1 MNELEQLNSE
11 GREQRLRVLARMMN
25 EHENLVEFTDEVNNH
40 VHTFYSFS
48 PYSPTAAAWM
58 ARAAGLRAVG
68 SVDHDS
74 ISAAEEMIAACK
86 IVGIA
91 STVGCEVRVNFTGTR
106 VEGRKINNPDSP
118 NLAYMVMHGIP
129 RNRIPEVDAFL
140 HPIREERNKRNKVE
154 TAAMSHLLVDRG
166 GPQISFDQVLSHS
179 RINDGGGVTE
189 RHILYAASLAL
200 IKEFKKGK
208 KLRKW
213 LEEKVTGTL
222 PEKLQGFL
230 DDTKNPHYAY
240 DLLGAMKGSFLTE
253 FFVQPSEREC
263 VHVSTAVDFA
273 NSINAIPAYAYL
285 GDVGESPTGD
295 KKAEEFEDSYLDE
308 LFEELSALDY
318 KAVTYMPPRNTLE
331 QLKRVQSLCEKHEL
345 MEISGVD
352 INSSRQSFHCE
363 EILQPE
369 FRHLITST
377 WALIAHEKL
386 TSADPQYA
394 LFVEGNPS
402 GASLKERV
410 DAYAEVGRRIDPR
423 APERAAELIP
433 K

>member
-1 MNELEQLNSE
+1 MNDLEQLNRE

-25 EHENLVEFTDEVNNH
+25 DQENLPEFSDEVNNH

-58 ARAAGLRAVG
+58 ARLAGLRAVG

-74 ISAAEEMIAACK
+74 ISAAEETIAACK
-86 IVGIA
+86 LVGIA
-91 STVGCEVRVNFTGTR
+91 SAVGCEVRVNFTGTR
-106 VEGRKINNPDSP
+106 IEGRKINNPDSP
-118 NLAYMVMHGIP
+118 NLAYMVMHGVP
-129 RNRIPEVDAFL
+129 RNRILEVEAFL

-154 TAAMSHLLVDRG
+154 TAAMSQLLVDRG
-166 GPQISFDQVLSHS
+166 GPQIRFDQVLSHS
-179 RINDGGGVTE
+179 RWNDGGGVTE

-200 IKEFKKGK
+200 IKEFSKGK
-208 KLRKW
+208 KLRSW

-222 PEKLQGFL
+222 PSKLRGYL

-240 DLLGAMKGSFLTE
+240 DLLGAMKSTFLPE

-285 GDVGESPTGD
+285 GDVDESPTGD
-295 KKAEEFEDSYLDE
+295 KKAEQFEDAYLDE
-308 LFEELSALDY
+308 LFEELAALDY
-318 KAVTYMPPRNTLE
+318 KAVTYMPPRNTVD

-352 INSSRQSFHCE
+352 INSSRQEFTCK

-386 TSADPQYA
+386 TSVDPQYA

>member
-1 MNELEQLNSE
+1 
-11 GREQRLRVLARMMN
+11 
-25 EHENLVEFTDEVNNH
+25 
-40 VHTFYSFS
+40 
-48 PYSPTAAAWM
+48 
-58 ARAAGLRAVG
+58 
-68 SVDHDS
+68 
-74 ISAAEEMIAACK
+74 
-86 IVGIA
+86 
-91 STVGCEVRVNFTGTR
+91 
-106 VEGRKINNPDSP
+106 
-118 NLAYMVMHGIP
+118 
-129 RNRIPEVDAFL
+129 
-140 HPIREERNKRNKVE
+140 IREERNKRNKVE

>member
-1 MNELEQLNSE
+1 MNEVEQLNIE
-11 GREQRLRVLARMMN
+11 GREQRLRVLSRVMSD
-25 EHENLVEFTDEVNNH
+25 HSDLPEFSDEVNNH
-40 VHTFYSFS
+40 VHTFFSFS
-48 PYSPTAAAWM
+48 PYSPSAAAWM
-58 ARAAGLRAVG
+58 ARNAGLRAVG

-86 IVGIA
+86 VVGIA
-91 STVGCEVRVNFTGTR
+91 STVGCEVRVNFSGTR
-106 VEGRKINNPDSP
+106 VEGRKINNPDSS

-129 RNRIPEVDAFL
+129 RNRIGEVDAFL

-154 TAAMSHLLVDRG
+154 TAAMSQLLVDRG
-166 GPQISFDQVLSHS
+166 GPQISFDQVLSQS
-179 RINDGGGVTE
+179 KMNEGGGVTE

-200 IKEFKKGK
+200 IKQFKKGK
-208 KLRKW
+208 KLRTW
-213 LEEKVTGTL
+213 LEEKVTGAL
-222 PEKLQGFL
+222 PSKVKGFL
-230 DDTKNPHYAY
+230 DDTDNPHYAY
-240 DLLGAMKGSFLTE
+240 DLLGALKSSFLPE
-253 FFVQPSEREC
+253 FFVQPTEREC
-263 VHVSTAVDFA
+263 VHVSKAVDFA
-273 NSINAIPAYAYL
+273 NGIHAIPAYAYL

-295 KKAEEFEDSYLDE
+295 KKAEQFEDAYLDE
-308 LFEELSALDY
+308 LFEELKALDF
-318 KAVTYMPPRNTLE
+318 KAVTYMPPRNTLD
-331 QLKRVQSLCEKHEL
+331 QLKRVQTLCEQHEL

-352 INSSRQSFHCE
+352 INSSRQEFTCP

-386 TSADPQYA
+386 TTSDPEYA

-410 DAYAEVGRRIDPR
+410 EAYAEVGRRIDPT
-423 APERAAELIP
+423 APERALDLIP